1 MLSKRTQKVR
11 SNFLK
16 STLKWN
22 EVLPKR
28 EHFIYDYDYDYEYYY
43 YYYYYYYDYF
53 YDYYCY

>member
-1 MLSKRTQKVR
+1 MLSKRTQKIR

-28 EHFIYDYDYDYEYYY
+28 EHLIYDYDYDYDYDDYYY
-43 YYYYYYYDYF
+43 Y
-53 YDYYCY
+53 